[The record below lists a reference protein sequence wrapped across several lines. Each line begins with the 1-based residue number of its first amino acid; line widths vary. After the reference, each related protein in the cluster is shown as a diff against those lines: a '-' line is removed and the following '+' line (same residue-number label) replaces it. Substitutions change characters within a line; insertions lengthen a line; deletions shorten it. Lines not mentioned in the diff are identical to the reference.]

1 MTKKNVDTKKKY
13 TINVKDIVVAP
24 FITEKSSFLA
34 GDSKYVFLVT
44 AKANKPEIKKAI
56 LNLYNVEPV
65 SVNIV
70 NMKGKSVRRGKVAG
84 KKQDY
89 RKAIVTLRKEDK
101 IDLMQ

>member
-1 MTKKNVDTKKKY
+1 MTKNIDTKKKY
-13 TINVKDIVVAP
+13 NINVKDIVVAP

-34 GDSKYVFLVT
+34 GDNKYVFLVT

-56 LNLYNVEPV
+56 LNLYNVVPV
-65 SVNIV
+65 SVNIITV
-70 NMKGKSVRRGKVAG
+70 KGHGVRRGKVAG
-84 KKQDY
+84 QKQDY

>member
-1 MTKKNVDTKKKY
+1 MAKNIDTKKQY
-13 TINVKDIVVAP
+13 DINVKDIIVAP
-24 FITEKSSFLA
+24 FITEKSSYLA
-34 GDSKYVFLVT
+34 GDNKYVFLVT

-56 LNLYNVEPV
+56 LNLYKVEPL

-70 NMKGKSVRRGKVAG
+70 SVKGKTVRRGKVRG
-84 KKQDY
+84 RKQDF

>member
-1 MTKKNVDTKKKY
+1 MAKNNVDTNKKY
-13 TINVKDIVVAP
+13 TIKVTDIVVAP
-24 FITEKSSFLA
+24 FVTEKSSFLA
-34 GDSKYVFLVT
+34 GDNKYVFLVT

-56 LNLYNVEPV
+56 FNLYNVAPV

-70 NMKGKSVRRGKVAG
+70 KMKGKSVHRGKMVG
-84 KKQDY
+84 RKQDY

>member
-1 MTKKNVDTKKKY
+1 MAKNIDTKKQY
-13 TINVKDIVVAP
+13 DINVKDIIVAP
-24 FITEKSSFLA
+24 FITEKSSYLA
-34 GDSKYVFLVT
+34 GDNKYVFLVT

-56 LNLYNVEPV
+56 LNLYKVMPL

-70 NMKGKSVRRGKVAG
+70 SVKGKTVRRGKVRG
-84 KKQDY
+84 RKQDF

>member
-1 MTKKNVDTKKKY
+1 MAKKNIDTKKKY

-34 GDSKYVFLVT
+34 GDNKYVFLVT

-56 LNLYNVEPV
+56 LNLYNVSPI
-65 SVNIV
+65 SVHVV
-70 NMKGKSVRRGKVAG
+70 NMKGKSVHRGKMVG
-84 KKQDY
+84 KRQDF